1 MDSSWAAIIWFDPKQ
16 PMSTKYL
23 SEFIRH
29 ESLHYCRMLL
39 IFALMNSLHNIFTQM
54 WVSLMSVSLTD
65 FSTRLER
72 FIKL

>member
-1 MDSSWAAIIWFDPKQ
+1 
-16 PMSTKYL
+16 MSTKYL

-39 IFALMNSLHNIFTQM
+39 IFALMNSLQM